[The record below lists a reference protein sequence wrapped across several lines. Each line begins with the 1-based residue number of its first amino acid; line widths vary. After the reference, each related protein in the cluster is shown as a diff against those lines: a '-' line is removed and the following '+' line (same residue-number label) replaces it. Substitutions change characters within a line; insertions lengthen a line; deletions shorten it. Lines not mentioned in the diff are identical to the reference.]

1 VLHDHEGKRLYMR
14 LATEVLN
21 GKNLDVI
28 DELLH
33 KDFVEHVAG
42 EERRTGIEGF
52 KAARR
57 RRNAVFPDWGVRVE
71 DLIAE
76 GDKVVVRA
84 IGSGTHRGEFMGIAP
99 TGRRISVT
107 WIAIYRVA
115 NGKLAEHW
123 QNIDE
128 LGMLKQLGAGISVP
142 ARIPSRTY

>member
-1 VLHDHEGKRLYMR
+1 MQPDHEGKRLYMR

-21 GKNLDVI
+21 GKNLDVV

-42 EERRTGIEGF
+42 EERKTGIEGF

-57 RRNAVFPDWGVRVE
+57 RRNAVFPDWSVRVE

-84 IGSGTHRGEFMGIAP
+84 VGSGTHRGEFMGIAP
-99 TGRRISVT
+99 TGRRVSVT

-123 QNIDE
+123 QNLDE
-128 LGMLKQLGAGISVP
+128 LGMLKQLGAGISL
-142 ARIPSRTY
+142 PSRTY